1 MEIKEITSKQEWE
14 GFLQNCEE
22 KTFLQSWNWGQFQI
36 SMNKKVWRFGIY
48 QDDQLVSVALVIKM
62 TARRGSF
69 LLVPHG
75 PIVEFK
81 HEILKAFILKTV
93 KTKLLEL
100 AKEENADFLRISPIW
115 QRTPKN
121 EELFKELGFRLR
133 PLHKNPESS

>member
-1 MEIKEITSKQEWE
+1 
-14 GFLQNCEE
+14 
-22 KTFLQSWNWGQFQI
+22 
-36 SMNKKVWRFGIY
+36 MNKKVWRFGIY

-100 AKEENADFLRISPIW
+100 AKEEKAEAPI
-115 QRTPKN
+115 TPIEGVVPAEGEVVEATAPTGDKK
-121 EELFKELGFRLR
+121 EEAKEA
-133 PLHKNPESS
+133 KAE